1 MKNIKNSI
9 IKNLFTIFIVLA
21 IATMFL
27 GNYLYSKEPT
37 NIMVG
42 VGIGAGYS
50 KLDIVHS
57 HAAKY
62 PIQDWGTT
70 NPLAPLWAPQRDLST
85 SSWALAWEFLVGYKH
100 FINDWVGFRYYAN
113 VGVQH
118 YVAKSLG
125 DKKQNIGFVDYTL
138 NADLLIDFW
147 ESEFFAVGM
156 FGGLGFGGTSFD
168 KKAISQYMAVYSAAN
183 PNIPIGLADVKK
195 HFLNVN
201 ASTGLRLTIFQ
212 KYRRTSARVCDKFVN
227 GKRVCRVPI
236 FYIGHGIELSAKFPL
251 LDYLA
256 TAQPDIYVTA
266 GANIGTGAGV
276 ISRPGYTVSNPYR
289 ITLRYVVDF

>member
-1 MKNIKNSI
+1 MKTILKLLLI
-9 IKNLFTIFIVLA
+9 AIFTTPLFA
-21 IATMFL
+21 
-27 GNYLYSKEPT
+27 KEPT
-37 NIMVG
+37 NIMIG
-42 VGIGAGYS
+42 FGIGAGQT
-50 KLDIVHS
+50 KLSMEHS
-57 HAAKY
+57 RAMLD
-62 PIQDWGTT
+62 PPLRNDGTNTPRWDRLT
-70 NPLAPLWAPQRDLST
+70 NRYL

-100 FINDWVGFRYYAN
+100 FINDWVGFRYYGN
-113 VGVQH
+113 VGIQH
-118 YVAKSLG
+118 YEAKSLG
-125 DKKQNIGFVDYTL
+125 DKAQKIGMIDYSL
-138 NADLLIDFW
+138 NADLLINFW
-147 ESEFFAVGM
+147 ESELIAVGM

-183 PNIPIGLADVKK
+183 PRIPIGLADVKK

-236 FYIGHGIELSAKFPL
+236 FYIGHGIEISAKFPL